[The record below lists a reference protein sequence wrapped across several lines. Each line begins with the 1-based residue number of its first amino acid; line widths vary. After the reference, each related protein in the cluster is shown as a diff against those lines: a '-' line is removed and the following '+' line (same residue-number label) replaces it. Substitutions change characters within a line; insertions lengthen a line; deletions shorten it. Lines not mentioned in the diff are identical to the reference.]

1 MSKRYSNRG
10 VNAAIREREAAA
22 EAASAR
28 RHVAIIG
35 GIGVGILA
43 LIIVVAV
50 VLASLPKQGEADME
64 AIKAEINSMELSDFT
79 ETDKATDYVRITV
92 KNHGDIVL
100 RLRSDI
106 APKTVKNFKK
116 LVAEGFYD
124 GLMFHR
130 IMEGFM
136 MQGGDPKG
144 DGTGGSANK
153 IKGEFL
159 QNGVRN
165 DLSHI
170 KGVISMARGGQ
181 DMNSASCQFFICNA
195 DASVSLDGKYA
206 GFGYVVAGLETVDSA
221 SSVEVKEN
229 ASGEISVPVTPVII
243 EKVTF
248 VKKAA

>member
-10 VNAAIREREAAA
+10 VNAAIRERQAAA

-64 AIKAEINSMELSDFT
+64 AIKAEINSMELSDFI
-79 ETDKATDYVRITV
+79 ETDKTTDYVRITV

-124 GLMFHR
+124 GLYVPPHHR
-130 IMEGFM
+130 GLHDAGRRP
-136 MQGGDPKG
+136 QG
-144 DGTGGSANK
+144 
-153 IKGEFL
+153 
-159 QNGVRN
+159 
-165 DLSHI
+165 
-170 KGVISMARGGQ
+170 
-181 DMNSASCQFFICNA
+181 
-195 DASVSLDGKYA
+195 
-206 GFGYVVAGLETVDSA
+206 
-221 SSVEVKEN
+221 
-229 ASGEISVPVTPVII
+229 
-243 EKVTF
+243 
-248 VKKAA
+248 